1 MAFPALPAHRDDLFA
16 RVQVPLDDDLNAR
29 NSRFEWNLEVVLDR
43 REPTCDLF
51 RFAVGVDCGYSTISA
66 SLRLPILM
74 PSGRDDLVTVRTDA
88 T

>member
-16 RVQVPLDDDLNAR
+16 RVQVPLDDDLNAQ
-29 NSRFEWNLEVVLDR
+29 NSRFEPNLLDR